1 MARRPDSEALGKT
14 DCPTPGCDQTVLVF
28 RTNRRGHHLYARC
41 PDCGPLQSTS
51 KPAQAHF
58 AKALDRSGPSQTA
71 KPEPS
76 ETVQTAEDYDPGEIV
91 DEPKPTPS
99 NRHRSPIGLLLLA
112 LAVGGGLLTLKG

>member
-14 DCPTPGCDQTVLVF
+14 DCPTPGCDHQVLVF

-51 KPAQAHF
+51 KAAQAHF
-58 AKALDRSGPSQTA
+58 AGALDRSGPSQTA

-76 ETVQTAEDYDPGEIV
+76 QTVPEAEDYDPGEIL

-99 NRHRSPIGLLLLA
+99 NRQRSPFGLLLLV